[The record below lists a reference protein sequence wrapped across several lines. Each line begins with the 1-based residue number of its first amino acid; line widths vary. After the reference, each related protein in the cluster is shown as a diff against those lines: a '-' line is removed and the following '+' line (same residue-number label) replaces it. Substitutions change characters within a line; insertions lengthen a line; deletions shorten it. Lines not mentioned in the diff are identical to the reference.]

1 MEDLLKQLN
10 VVLDAIE
17 TGIREKKF
25 PETIRL
31 YVQQLDRRIREF
43 LTAVEVSVQE
53 NTIQTPISPS
63 SRSALYNL
71 RKAYYATLSRL
82 VKEAKVDKNRSLEE
96 WKKAVS
102 KIIEEYDRRGL
113 SETPSKII
121 LSYEI
126 REEGGTKYIAF
137 KDARIF
143 YFELDGILRVEVS
156 PTSSQAQPGQATSL

>member
-17 TGIREKKF
+17 TGMREKKF
-25 PETIRL
+25 PEPIGL

-126 REEGGTKYIAF
+126 REEGTKYIAF

-143 YFELDGILRVEVS
+143 YFELEGILRVEL

>member
-1 MEDLLKQLN
+1 LEDLLKQLS
-10 VVLDAIE
+10 VVLNAIE
-17 TGIREKKF
+17 TGIREKRF

-43 LTAVEVSVQE
+43 LTAVEVSIQE

-82 VKEAKVDKNRSLEE
+82 VKEAKVDRNRSLEE
-96 WKKAVS
+96 WKRAVS
-102 KIIEEYDRRGL
+102 RIIEEYDRRGL

-126 REEGGTKYIAF
+126 REEGGTRYIALRE
-137 KDARIF
+137 ARIF
-143 YFELDGILRVEVS
+143 YFELEGILKVDVS
-156 PTSSQAQPGQATSL
+156 PSELSAQPSQPT

>member
-1 MEDLLKQLN
+1 M
-10 VVLDAIE
+10 
-17 TGIREKKF
+17 
-25 PETIRL
+25 
-31 YVQQLDRRIREF
+31 QQLDRRIREF

-126 REEGGTKYIAF
+126 REEGTKYIAF

-143 YFELDGILRVEVS
+143 YFELEGILRVEL

>member
-17 TGIREKKF
+17 TGIKEKKF

-82 VKEAKVDKNRSLEE
+82 VKEARVDKNRSLEE
-96 WKKAVS
+96 WRRAVS
-102 KIIEEYDRRGL
+102 RIIEEYDRRGL

-126 REEGGTKYIAF
+126 KDEGGVRYIAL
-137 KDARIF
+137 KEVRIF
-143 YFELDGILRVEVS
+143 YFELEGILKVDVS
-156 PTSSQAQPGQATSL
+156 SSEAPAQPGQPT

>member
-1 MEDLLKQLN
+1 LEDLLKQLN

-126 REEGGTKYIAF
+126 REEEGGTKYIAF

-143 YFELDGILRVEVS
+143 YFELEGILRVEL
-156 PTSSQAQPGQATSL
+156 PTSSQAQPDQATSL